1 MLYAGPRW
9 IVRPLETRLGPLRTG
24 FFYGIVAVV
33 VAFVVGFRFLY
44 LDPADTTDWVL
55 AAAESFLP
63 LVAAASVLFFGILAA
78 IRVRPVRAEPGVP
91 YRSILLRDCTLA
103 ATVVAVL
110 AGLALLV
117 LTALHATVFA
127 DAVRGYAADAAP
139 KIASYVNETGRELE
153 EPPPPTTAA
162 EVERNLQPPEVR
174 DLGRSLF
181 NLVLRALLLGVL
193 GAVVGLIRGFAN
205 RRNAPD
211 STPRDG
217 GNGKTPNP

>member
-1 MLYAGPRW
+1 M
-9 IVRPLETRLGPLRTG
+9 GPLRTG
-24 FFYGIVAVV
+24 FFYGILAVAITL
-33 VAFVVGFRFLY
+33 AVGFRFLY

-55 AAAESFLP
+55 AASETFLP
-63 LVAAASVLFFGILAA
+63 LVAAASYLFFGILAA

-117 LTALHATVFA
+117 ITALQATVFA
-127 DAVRGYAADAAP
+127 EAMREYASDAAP

-153 EPPPPTTAA
+153 DPPPPTSAG
-162 EVERNLQPPEVR
+162 EIERNLQPPALR

-193 GAVVGLIRGFAN
+193 GAAVGLIRGFAH
-205 RRNAPD
+205 RRDTSDGAPA
-211 STPRDG
+211 SHGPE
-217 GNGKTPNP
+217 NGKIRDR